1 MAPRQAMATPL
12 GRSPI
17 TQAAITANRTMAVV
31 TGMVIMTTMTDRP
44 DFCVGEN
51 DDGLAHEL
59 FR

>member
-1 MAPRQAMATPL
+1 MATPL